1 MVPDLVMLDCLDF
14 AKDPFREARAE
25 DFVLRSDSIQFATSY
40 LPVIRKLQ
48 NYYSSL
54 KDQKWG
60 GLLIVEAAFKPNE
73 VLICFESTKCW

>member
-14 AKDPFREARAE
+14 AKDPFREARAK

-60 GLLIVEAAFKPNE
+60 DHICLAS
-73 VLICFESTKCW
+73 ICFRFFKFVVAEVQF